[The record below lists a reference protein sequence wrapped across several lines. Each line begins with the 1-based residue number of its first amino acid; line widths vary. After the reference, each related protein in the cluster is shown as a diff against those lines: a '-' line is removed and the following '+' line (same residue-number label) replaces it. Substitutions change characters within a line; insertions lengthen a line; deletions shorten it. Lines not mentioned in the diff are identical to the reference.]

1 MRRTWT
7 SFAFLTTVT
16 VTGATLALGAACRE
30 EADTTDDTTSSAT
43 GTTTSSSSGTGGE
56 GTALKIL
63 TWNCH
68 NLFDDKDNSP
78 ATDEFVKS
86 TAEYQKQLN
95 LIAGVIKDLDP
106 DVAVLQEVE
115 NQGVLDAL
123 NTAVGGKYSE
133 RSLLEGN
140 DPRGVDI
147 AALSK
152 IPFSDVVTHV
162 DDMFTVVGSPAPSY
176 TFARDAVEYHF
187 TYAGRK
193 IALVG
198 VHFRSKGPPDDANK
212 RLAEAQRSRAIADA
226 ITAAD
231 ATTGI
236 VILGDYND
244 LPSSDPMIA
253 IAGSA
258 ADPYTDATSSV
269 PVADQWTFDFM
280 GTKELIDHQMA
291 NAVMTGFLDPD
302 GGEIIHSASLDDASD
317 HAPMMITYLVK

>member
-1 MRRTWT
+1 MRRTWL
-7 SFAFLTTVT
+7 SFTLFTAIA
-16 VTGATLALGAACRE
+16 GATVGLGASCRE
-30 EADTTDDTTSSAT
+30 DADTTDDTTSSGT
-43 GTTTSSSSGTGGE
+43 GTTTSSSSGTGGA
-56 GTALKIL
+56 GAALKIL

-68 NLFDDKDNSP
+68 NFFDDKDNSA

-123 NTAVGGKYSE
+123 NAAVGNKYAE
-133 RSLLEGN
+133 RSLLDGN

-147 AALSK
+147 AAMSK

-187 TYAGRK
+187 TFGGRK
-193 IALVG
+193 IALIG
-198 VHFRSKGPPDDANK
+198 VHYRSKGPPDDANK

-226 ITAAD
+226 ITATDPA
-231 ATTGI
+231 TGI

-244 LPSSDPMIA
+244 LPSSDPVTVIKGKA
-253 IAGSA
+253 PDLY
-258 ADPYTDATSSV
+258 ADAVSSV

-291 NAVMTGFLDPD
+291 NGVMTGFLDPD